1 MKKILIALLAAM
13 VLCSSLSLA
22 EDLSSLP
29 DSRPAE
35 TAGIKISAPEFA
47 DFRSAV
53 DAAGESAALGGDI
66 DYLAVAMEIDGKY
79 IRMVTLMDDH
89 ARKLYMAAMSADDS
103 GKTYEAYR
111 EYAWSLP
118 VNYTEELTVKPKEQ
132 AELDAQ
138 AGKTVGELTEE
149 GYFIYGSGGG
159 IDLPTIVDLSYGFY
173 NYEFEVDAAFE
184 EYLEHKDD
192 LGSLK
197 VISGKHSGFS
207 FLASDPDCLAD
218 GTYAPLVVP
227 HITAEEAAAADDV
240 PPAEEYTVKAW
251 PLTAECY
258 SDLLNNLEARYGQV
272 YLVEGVVQQVLSQ
285 DPVTVIINTGEDGN
299 FQPVVVQCP
308 HQLSFSWEAGGR
320 YRIYADVSSACYI
333 LPVLTARYCYVR

>member
-1 MKKILIALLAAM
+1 MPSLESYKSGLDYSYAPGIFPSMECLTYRPEKVRRLLVHSSAAGREGAEK
-13 VLCSSLSLA
+13 LCALA
-22 EDLSSLP
+22 EARRIRIEEADKALA
-29 DSRPAE
+29 R
-35 TAGIKISAPEFA
+35 ISGKENCYAAAVFEKFEDELKEDASHIVLHNPG
-47 DFRSAV
+47 DFGNVGTILRT
-53 DAAGESAALGGDI
+53 ALGLGIED
-66 DYLAVAMEIDGKY
+66 VALV
-79 IRMVTLMDDH
+79 RPC
-89 ARKLYMAAMSADDS
+89 ADVFD
-103 GKTYEAYR
+103 
-111 EYAWSLP
+111 P
-118 VNYTEELTVKPKEQ
+118 
-132 AELDAQ
+132 
-138 AGKTVGELTEE
+138 KTVRASMGAMFRLRIRV
-149 GYFIYGSGGG
+149 Y
-159 IDLPTIVDLSYGFY
+159 DR
-173 NYEFEVDAAFE
+173 FE

-227 HITAEEAAAADDV
+227 HITAEEATAADDV

-251 PLTAECY
+251 PLTAEGY

-272 YLVEGVVQQVLSQ
+272 FLVEGVVQQVLSQ